1 MAQTKMQL
9 EDWLD
14 DLCVRF
20 IINLP
25 KEDLSSVA
33 RICFQVEEAQWF
45 YEDFIRPQDPTL
57 PSMSL
62 RSFCLRIFQH
72 CPLLASFSVEN
83 HMRAFEEF
91 LQYKTRVPV
100 RGAILLNE
108 AMDSTVLVK
117 GWKKGA
123 NWSFPRGKI
132 NKDEDD
138 LDCAIREVYEETG
151 FDIRE
156 AGLVPKH
163 DEIKYIQISMREQQI
178 RLYVFRN
185 IPMDTIFQP
194 KTRKEI
200 SKIEWYKLSEL
211 PAFRKKGSNQ
221 ADDAAAAS
229 NANKFYMVAPFL
241 VPLKKWVVQQKKKD
255 GFRVTSQSHLQAQ
268 TLQEEPLTEDD
279 IGMQT
284 EPAAGRSNS
293 PPAIETIEG
302 ATLELQRLLKVQ
314 PPTQGLQMSPSSAT
328 ASNDKGG
335 ALMALLRQK
344 SAEPPAPEA
353 PTPPVHAQV
362 PHTPLDLTYVNAPE
376 PPTPHHHHPVQR
388 LQPQNYQAPPPN
400 FPVPHLANQHHQAQY
415 FNYARPHVNIT
426 PQSHVYG
433 RNPYVG
439 QGPPPRKEPVL
450 LHPQPL
456 PPQVQQSVLVRGILP
471 TPNLPDTTNQQF
483 TQGQYAPPGQFP
495 GQNPAALQQHS
506 QQQNPK
512 PPAQM
517 TTHKMS
523 LLNAFKNDTRSMSE
537 NKAPNAP
544 PQNAAAPSPGN
555 QIHHLGHHGQHGPQ
569 APYDAG
575 SWSNQA
581 PPQPV
586 SSAAQHF
593 AAQYSQPAHESAR
606 PQVVP
611 SPGSQASVSRQ
622 GHPTDA
628 HRSSL
633 LDMFKKATPLSPSSS
648 DSTIKPAKAHA
659 EQVPSA
665 KGSPAFKAHPTHESV
680 SRVADINGG
689 SARGSAEPNLPY
701 RPVQILSRQSQQ
713 GSPRSDRDQ
722 IFATQQMHNHVAT
735 SINSAQSDS
744 RNSGYCN
751 LPSPRERGFLRG
763 EGGKGSPRFSLAAQ
777 AVQAAGYPYGHSPQ
791 QTQASPALHQYQP
804 SNALHQRQNSN
815 PDQKQKL
822 LSLFAP
828 KEQASPTGFAS
839 DEKGK
844 GKDTSILEQ
853 ARSNTPRSRVASL
866 ASAGGDNVQGS
877 AASSRRGSGTPI
889 SPADRNFLLSY
900 LESVSS
906 GGR

>member
-1 MAQTKMQL
+1 MIG
-9 EDWLD
+9 LD

-45 YEDFIRPQDPTL
+45 YEDFIRPLDPTL

-151 FDIRE
+151 FDIKA

-163 DEIKYIQISMREQQI
+163 DEIKYIQIAMREQQI

-185 IPMDTIFQP
+185 IPMDTVFQP

-241 VPLKKWVVQQKKKD
+241 VPLKKWVIQQKKKD
-255 GFRVTSQSHLQAQ
+255 GIRVTSQPHLQAQ
-268 TLQEEPLTEDD
+268 VLAEEPLTEDD

-284 EPAAGRSNS
+284 EPTAGRSNS

-314 PPTQGLQMSPSSAT
+314 PPTQGLQMSPSNPA
-328 ASNDKGG
+328 ASNDKGD

-344 SAEPPAPEA
+344 SSEPPSSEA
-353 PTPPVHAQV
+353 PAPPVHAQV

-400 FPVPHLANQHHQAQY
+400 FPIPHLANQPHQGQH
-415 FNYARPHVNIT
+415 FSYARPHVNIT
-426 PQSHVYG
+426 PQSHIYG
-433 RNPYVG
+433 RNPYMG
-439 QGPPPRKEPVL
+439 QGPPPRREPVL

-456 PPQVQQSVLVRGILP
+456 PPQVQQSLLVRSILP
-471 TPNLPDTTNQQF
+471 TPNLPDTTNQKF
-483 TQGQYAPPGQFP
+483 AQGQYAPPGQFP
-495 GQNPAALQQHS
+495 GQNPVALQQP
-506 QQQNPK
+506 QQQTAK
-512 PPAQM
+512 PPAQL
-517 TTHKMS
+517 TNHKMS
-523 LLNAFKNDTRSMSE
+523 LLNAFKNDTRAMNE

-544 PQNAAAPSPGN
+544 PQKDVTPSPG
-555 QIHHLGHHGQHGPQ
+555 HSAHHGQQSQHG
-569 APYDAG
+569 AG
-575 SWSNQA
+575 SWPNQA
-581 PPQPV
+581 PSQP
-586 SSAAQHF
+586 ANP
-593 AAQYSQPAHESAR
+593 AAQYLPQLAAQYAQSSHESVR
-606 PQVVP
+606 SQVAP
-611 SPGSQASVSRQ
+611 SPGSQPSVSRQ
-622 GHPTDA
+622 GQPTDA

-633 LDMFKKATPLSPSSS
+633 LDMFKKATPLSPSGS
-648 DSTIKPAKAHA
+648 DSTVKPVVVPADPVSIAK
-659 EQVPSA
+659 S
-665 KGSPAFKAHPTHESV
+665 SPVFKTHPAA
-680 SRVADINGG
+680 ADINGG
-689 SARGSAEPNLPY
+689 SVRASTDTNMSY

-722 IFATQQMHNHVAT
+722 AFANQQMHNYVAT
-735 SINSAQSDS
+735 SINLMQSDS
-744 RNSGYCN
+744 RNSGHRN
-751 LPSPRERGFLRG
+751 LPSPRDRSFLRG
-763 EGGKGSPRFSLAAQ
+763 ESGKGSPRFTLAAQ
-777 AVQAAGYPYGHSPQ
+777 VVQAAGYPYGQSPQ
-791 QTQASPALHQYQP
+791 QVPQGSASLHQHQP
-804 SNALHQRQNSN
+804 NNALQQRQNSN
-815 PDQKQKL
+815 PEQKQKL
-822 LSLFAP
+822 LSLFAA
-828 KEQASPTGFAS
+828 KEQASPTGFAI
-839 DEKGK
+839 DGK
-844 GKDTSILEQ
+844 GKAKETGYLEHG
-853 ARSNTPRSRVASL
+853 RSNTPRPRVASL
-866 ASAGGDNVQGS
+866 ASAGDNVQSS
-877 AASSRRGSGTPI
+877 APTSRRGSGTPI